1 MQKASEANFPQKDPA
16 CQESSVGHS
25 GVCVAQTE
33 NQIEPPLK
41 QGDHKEQI
49 PQPSGAECA
58 KKTIKKAETTSNQE
72 GLPQVEKTV
81 HPSMRCQKPVERGSS
96 YTSELI

>member
-1 MQKASEANFPQKDPA
+1 MQKASEADFPQQDPA

-49 PQPSGAECA
+49 PQPSGTERAEEPV
-58 KKTIKKAETTSNQE
+58 KKAETTSNQK

-81 HPSMRCQKPVERGSS
+81 HPSMRCQKPAERGSS
-96 YTSELI
+96 YTSERI